1 MNKKV
6 LSLIILIFGL
16 LTLGNAQ
23 DNNRI
28 VVKGT
33 VLDAKT
39 LEPVAFAN
47 LGLLGTITG
56 VASDMDG
63 KFELSV
69 PDKYATYVIRV
80 SAVGYAPYEIKL
92 YEAKEKQDFKIM
104 LQPVA
109 YGIGEVDV
117 YGESLVY
124 KKMLKDV
131 VANISKNYIARPHN
145 YKGYFEYNTSVNGN
159 PETSKEAIVAIY
171 DNKGYQRS
179 DVAKAFGELNYNFSQ
194 VRRSKPVE
202 SVLDGLNYFDDIL
215 TADIVRNTRNVLDID
230 NARDFKLKN
239 KGKLVYE
246 GDSVRVIGYEVQK
259 PSLSTTGD
267 AAVTKCTGE
276 IYVNLKDYAVLKN
289 VLHITAKDFNKL
301 GRNLVAINDTK
312 KSDVE
317 MTITTNYKK
326 LNSVYFLSGITV
338 LYSYKENGDTVKGEM
353 QYLTTRVNMANPE
366 VITGR
371 MYYEDLKTNNKFWDQ
386 YSAYFEGEE

>member
-1 MNKKV
+1 MNRKV
-6 LSLIILIFGL
+6 LSLIILFFGL
-16 LTLGNAQ
+16 LTLANAQ
-23 DNNRI
+23 DNSRI

-33 VLDAKT
+33 IIDAIT
-39 LEPVAFAN
+39 QEPVAFAN
-47 LGLLGTITG
+47 LGLLGTVTG

-63 KFELSV
+63 HFELSV

-92 YEAKEKQDFKIM
+92 YEAKEKPDLKIL

-131 VANISKNYIARPHN
+131 VANISKNYIMKPHN
-145 YKGYFEYNTSVNGN
+145 YRGYFEYKVSSGDM
-159 PETSKEAIVAIY
+159 EGDSKEAIVNIY
-171 DNKGYQRS
+171 DTKGYQRS
-179 DVAKAFGELNYNFSQ
+179 DVAETFGELNYNFSQ
-194 VRRSKPVE
+194 IRRNRPAE
-202 SVLDGLNYFDDIL
+202 SVLDGLTYFDDIL
-215 TADIVRNTRNVLDID
+215 TADIVRNTRNVLDLD
-230 NARDFKLKN
+230 NARDYKLKN

-259 PSLSTTGD
+259 PALSTTGD
-267 AAVTKCTGE
+267 ASVTKYTGE
-276 IYVNLKDYAVLKN
+276 IYVNLKDFAVLKN

-301 GRNLVAINDTK
+301 GRNFVSINEAP
-312 KSDVE
+312 KSDVQ

-326 LNSVYFLSGITV
+326 MKSLYFLSGITIQ
-338 LYSYKENGDTVKGEM
+338 YSYKENGNQVKGEM
-353 QYLTTRVNMANPE
+353 QYLTTRVNVASPE

-371 MYYEDLKTNNKFWDQ
+371 MYYEDLKTDNKFWNQ